1 MAAFVGGAGSDFLG
15 RGGQRAVQQRGQVW
29 RAAGIKMGID
39 NGSHTLQGRKI
50 TSVPKPIRNYIF
62 AKRASAPDTTEGG
75 LVLTGGAKEKPNFG
89 TVLDVGEGG
98 HFRLTGIKMPI
109 VVKKGDSVV
118 FGKFGGLEVTFD
130 GAKHM
135 FVDQFDVL
143 CKLKDGEYTAD
154 SVEPLFDRVFV
165 KIAEKAEQTASGI
178 MIAPS
183 SSEIKNIGEVMAVGQ
198 GKALE
203 NGEFEE
209 MPVKPGDSVVW
220 GEYVGTKL
228 KFGRADYVV
237 LRASDIFAA
246 W

>member
-1 MAAFVGGAGSDFLG
+1 MAAFVGGAGADFLG
-15 RGGQRAVQQRGQVW
+15 RGGQRNVLRRGQIW
-29 RAAGIKMGID
+29 RAAGVKMAVD
-39 NGSHTLQGRKI
+39 QGSHMLQGRKI
-50 TSVPKPIRNYIF
+50 SSVPKPVRNFIF
-62 AKRASAPDTTEGG
+62 AKRASAADVTEGG
-75 LVLTGGAKEKPNFG
+75 LVLTGTAKEKPNFG
-89 TVLDVGEGG
+89 TVLDVGSGG
-98 HFRLTGIKMPI
+98 YFRLTGIKMPI
-109 VVKKGDSVV
+109 VVQKGDSVI

-143 CKLKDGEYTAD
+143 CKLTNGEYTAE

-165 KIAEKAEQTASGI
+165 KIAERAEQTASGI

-183 SSEIKNIGEVMAVGQ
+183 STEIKNIGEVLAVGP

-209 MPVKPGDSVVW
+209 MPVKRGDSVVW

-228 KFGRADYVV
+228 KFGREEYIV